1 MIGQIVLKATGLQF
15 HLMTYSGE
23 NKYKGRHFVK
33 ERSSKYK
40 GR

>member
-1 MIGQIVLKATGLQF
+1 MTGQMVLEAAGLQF
-15 HLMTYSGE
+15 HFTTYSRE
-23 NKYKGRHFVK
+23 NKYEGRHFIK

>member
-1 MIGQIVLKATGLQF
+1 MTGQIVLEAAGLQF

-23 NKYKGRHFVK
+23 NKHEGRHFVK
-33 ERSSKYK
+33 EISSKYK